1 MFCPTC
7 GSEVTADSAFC
18 PNCGDGTVQLSP
30 SEIPSVAPQN
40 PPSPPPP
47 PTPLPV
53 TQSPA
58 GYVAPQPV
66 VKKKKRI
73 GCLIFIILF
82 LLIIGSVATV
92 IGITFFG
99 GPKNLGVKYTQADF
113 NNVIQ
118 QLDLQ
123 ITADIGDGI
132 VFDTK
137 DMLDGDDEATGFF
150 IQSGEP
156 NQKVTIKELDYEKY
170 SFEFSDNQRKTIRV
184 NSAEATAFVNELAPS
199 FNWFSEIQVLVEP
212 DNSVSVSASLNVK
225 KIIREIFSEF
235 ADKIPDFV
243 PDKLNVFLSGPG
255 RFAVKNGTL
264 ENPPQTIKVGVFSLP
279 TKYITSQNANS
290 FAQYFAEHLERL
302 GCTIVVEDFYV
313 ENGEFV
319 FVGEFPTKVVVNPLV
334 SE

>member
-7 GSEVTADSAFC
+7 GSEVSADSAFC
-18 PNCGDGTVQLSP
+18 PNCSASTAES
-30 SEIPSVAPQN
+30 SSSA
-40 PPSPPPP
+40 SPPIVPQDQPYITVPVATPAAQAPVNYSAPP
-47 PTPLPV
+47 
-53 TQSPA
+53 
-58 GYVAPQPV
+58 PV
-66 VKKKKRI
+66 VKKKKHI
-73 GCLIFIILF
+73 GCLILIIIL
-82 LLIIGSVATV
+82 LLIIGAVATV

-137 DMLDGDDEATGFF
+137 DILAGDDEATGYFN
-150 IQSGEP
+150 QSGTP
-156 NQKVTIKELDYEKY
+156 NQKVTIKELDYEEY
-170 SFEFSDNQRKTIRV
+170 SFEFSDYQRKTIRA

-199 FNWFSEIQVLVEP
+199 FNWFSEIQALIEP

-225 KIIREIFSEF
+225 KILREIFSEF

-243 PDKLNVFLSGPG
+243 PDKLNILLNGPG
-255 RFAVKNGTL
+255 KFSVNNGTL
-264 ENPPQTIKVGVFSLP
+264 ENPPQSIKVGVFSVP
-279 TKYITSQNANS
+279 TKYITPQNANS

-302 GCTIVVEDFYV
+302 GCNIIVEEFYV

-319 FVGEFPTKVVVNPLV
+319 FVGVFPTKVVVKRLV